1 MIKITNETHLVGLEK
16 LNITDVFR
24 KYIVNY
30 YNEMLLRFE
39 CESLEGLGSIFVLD
53 SEKDVEDSKLE
64 DFLIKYPLHRVVGLT
79 LFDGE
84 TPLNITHI
92 LVVSGGYAVN
102 IFVEEKYVSQIILN
116 TQKEV
121 S

>member
-1 MIKITNETHLVGLEK
+1 MIKITNETNLMELER

-39 CESLEGLGSIFVLD
+39 CENLEGLGSIFVLD

-64 DFLIKYPLHRVVGLT
+64 DFLTKYPPHRVVGLT
-79 LFDGE
+79 LFDE
-84 TPLNITHI
+84 KTPLEITHI

-116 TQKEV
+116 IQKEV

>member
-16 LNITDVFR
+16 LNIPDVFR

-53 SEKDVEDSKLE
+53 SEKDVEESKLA
-64 DFLIKYPLHRVVGLT
+64 DFLAKYSPHRVVGLSLYDT
-79 LFDGE
+79 DIS
-84 TPLNITHI
+84 LNVVHI
-92 LVVSGGYAVN
+92 LVVSAGYALN
-102 IFVEEKYVSQIILN
+102 IFAAESLVSDILLN
-116 TQKEV
+116 LK
-121 S
+121 